1 MELLL
6 LLAGL
11 GVLAVMFPKVLI
23 FFGALFLIG
32 LAL

>member
-11 GVLAVMFPKVLI
+11 AAVFLVFCLTGPKP
-23 FFGALFLIG
+23 GPG
-32 LAL
+32 GT